1 MSAIKNK
8 KKILLISY
16 CLPPDPYP
24 ESYVS
29 AKIINKLSN
38 YFEIDVLTSRME
50 KSPLIKDFSLN
61 DYFSKNI
68 NITYIVPSKL
78 SEFFLKIPRFPLRPD
93 RWILLYY
100 NMIKNLKSMDLLKY
114 DYFFTRSQFHSA
126 HLVGLFLKK
135 KFPKKKWITSFSDPW
150 SSNSYQS
157 KIPIFDSIS
166 MMIEKKVLNKSDLLI
181 FPLEKLK
188 DHFIANSD
196 NSLNKKSHIVPH
208 TIDLSLYPNESKKNK
223 YFTIRFFGKIY
234 GDRNVIPFFNALKV
248 LLRTNKNIRVE
259 FYTRK
264 EKIFDHLSGVFSLQ
278 KYVSFKPYLDYL
290 EALKLMK
297 STDLLLIFD
306 SNSAENS
313 IFFQSKIL
321 DYIGSKSRILHIGNF
336 NTLNKI
342 LTTKSNGLISDN
354 ELNSIL
360 AKLKEAIYK
369 KNSFKHN
376 SNLINKY
383 DSKKITNK
391 LYNKII
397 SLDKIND

>member
-1 MSAIKNK
+1 VIKNK

-16 CLPPDPYP
+16 CLPPETYP

-38 YFEIDVLTSRME
+38 YFEIDVLTSSVK
-50 KSPLIKDFSLN
+50 KSPLIKDFSL
-61 DYFSKNI
+61 DSYFTKDI
-68 NITYIVPSKL
+68 NITNVEPSRL
-78 SEFFLKIPRFPLRPD
+78 LEFFIKIPRFPVRPD
-93 RWILLYY
+93 RWILLYFS
-100 NMIKNLKSMDLLKY
+100 MINKLKSIDLLKY

-126 HLVGLFLKK
+126 HLIGLFLKK
-135 KFPKKKWITSFSDPW
+135 RFPKKKWITSFSDPW

-157 KIPIFDSIS
+157 KVPIFDSIS
-166 MMIEKKVLNKSDLLI
+166 SMIEKKVLNKSDLLI
-181 FPLEKLK
+181 FPLVKLK
-188 DHFIANSD
+188 DHFIGNSND
-196 NSLNKKSHIVPH
+196 SLNKKSLIIPH
-208 TIDLSLYPNESKKNK
+208 TIDLSLYPNELKKNR

-234 GDRNVIPFFNALKV
+234 GDRNIIPFFNALKII
-248 LLRTNKNIRVE
+248 LKENKNIRVE
-259 FYTRK
+259 FYSRK
-264 EKIFDHLSGVFSLQ
+264 EKIFDYLSSDFSLK
-278 KYVSFKPYLDYL
+278 KYVSFRPYLDYL

-306 SNSAENS
+306 SNDDKNS
-313 IFFQSKIL
+313 IFFQSKVL
-321 DYIGSKSRILHIGNF
+321 DYIGSKSRILHIGNLK
-336 NTLNKI
+336 NLNKI
-342 LTTKSNGLISDN
+342 LTTKSNGLSSNN

-376 SNLINKY
+376 SSLINKY
-383 DSKKITNK
+383 DSKRITNE